1 MAPGRGA
8 MNYLYDLT
16 LFSRSLTKQIA
27 MELCS
32 GGSVLDITQS
42 SPTPPAEGLIA
53 LVIRETLKGIEY
65 LHSINV
71 IHRDIKS
78 ANLLTTDSGQIKLTD
93 FGVSAIVEKGQ
104 KRRSVIGT
112 PYWYVVLLL
121 DTDVAIFPLLD
132 HYRCNAPQ

>member
-1 MAPGRGA
+1 
-8 MNYLYDLT
+8 
-16 LFSRSLTKQIA
+16 

-53 LVIRETLKGIEY
+53 LIIRETLKGIEY

-112 PYWYVVLLL
+112 PYWYVALLL
-121 DTDVAIFPLLD
+121 
-132 HYRCNAPQ
+132 